1 MMTSYLPLSL
11 EAYSKTFSC
20 VSQEKKSMAHHS
32 VYKWEDKTII
42 SPEQTLTEAATPA
55 NLINLKKELEGNE
68 LLIIDRTYS
77 SEPIIQIIDHRN
89 QTGFNP
95 LIGKTPLEDLPRFP
109 DVSKLYNKIE
119 RGFPKRVVNCVG
131 VGRFGEKGE
140 ANTSEA
146 VALVSL
152 SAAYAGWKISALGWN
167 EECDPT
173 GNKLYKAIKA
183 FS

>member
-1 MMTSYLPLSL
+1 MTSYLPLSL
-11 EAYSKTFSC
+11 ETYSKIFSS

-32 VYKWEDKTII
+32 VYNWEDKTIV
-42 SPEQTLTEAATPA
+42 SPQQPLTEAATPA
-55 NLINLKKELEGNE
+55 NLIDLKRELKGNE
-68 LLIIDRTYS
+68 LLIVDRTHS

-89 QTGFNP
+89 QMGFNP
-95 LIGKTPLEDLPRFP
+95 LVGKTPLEDRPRFP
-109 DVSKLYNKIE
+109 DVSKLYNKID
-119 RGFPKRVVNCVG
+119 RGFPMRVVNCEG
-131 VGRFGEKGE
+131 PGRFGEKGE

-152 SAAYAGWKISALGWN
+152 SAAYAGWKIYALGWN